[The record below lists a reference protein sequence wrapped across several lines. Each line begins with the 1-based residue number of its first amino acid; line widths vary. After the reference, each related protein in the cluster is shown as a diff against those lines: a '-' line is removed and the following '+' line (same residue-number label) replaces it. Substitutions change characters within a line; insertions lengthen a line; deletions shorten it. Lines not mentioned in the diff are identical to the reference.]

1 MGTRAAAGTGPA
13 RTGRSQGTWAHPWT
27 PARGKDP
34 GTGVR
39 TPTQTGTSRGSAG
52 RRGTRRKRVQRRT
65 GSRRRRRRESGTEAR
80 RRKKIKLKRR
90 NRSERENGTN
100 TTTIQDQRKGGTRQS
115 PGMSTGIQREEKSEG
130 EFLYGDSS

>member
-65 GSRRRRRRESGTEAR
+65 GSRRRRGSRGRR
-80 RRKKIKLKRR
+80 RRKKRR